1 MITGLR
7 ITEKKEEPLLSR
19 TKIMVEIDFDNITPK
34 KEELKSK
41 IASSLNAA
49 ENLVVV
55 RSVYTKFGKRNADAI
70 AYCYKSEESL
80 KNIGSKQKKKKAKA
94 ENAEEKKEGQQ

>member
-19 TKIMVEIDFDNITPK
+19 TKIMAEIDFDNITPK

-49 ENLVVV
+49 EKLVVV
-55 RSVYTKFGKRNADAI
+55 RSAYTRFGKRNANAI

-80 KNIGSKQKKKKAKA
+80 KNIEPKQKENKAKA
-94 ENAEEKKEGQQ
+94 EKAEEKKEGQQ